1 MEKQYLPIVVFR
13 SGVHGYAKAYSSHA
27 KRIGDKFC
35 WTLEEAKQ
43 CIKEVTDTRNNKKP
57 TTIACDGF
65 GITSKHCDENEVV
78 DSYIKVREVTEW
90 KVIK

>member
-1 MEKQYLPIVVFR
+1 MKKQYLPIVVFR
-13 SGVHGYAKAYSSHA
+13 NGVHGYAKAYSSHA

-35 WTLEEAKQ
+35 WTLEEAQ
-43 CIKEVTDTRNNKKP
+43 ECIEEVTATRNNKKS
-57 TTIACDGF
+57 TTIACGGF
-65 GITSKHCDENEVV
+65 GIASEHCEENEVV